1 MEFLQ
6 LKYFCDA
13 AVTQNLSK
21 TAKKYY
27 VPTSTVSIS
36 IKKLEDELGCKLF
49 HHSSNKIML
58 NDEGREFYENI
69 SKALAIVKDAKDKI
83 RDTGAIRGTISIR
96 CRSNRGALTRAMEEF
111 LRDYPEVR
119 FKIIFGEASAN
130 NIDITMSY
138 DGAIEYDEKILLIDE
153 DLPIAINVNNPLA
166 HKEDLT
172 IADLKHERFIVGLS
186 ITTAEAC
193 YSAGFSPNIAFEFND
208 PTYVRKYL
216 ELGLGIAFVPSYSW
230 ADQFSDNL
238 VLRSLGVRRKTY
250 AYLPKD
256 KYTKRSVRLF
266 LDYLKKATEDAR

>member
-69 SKALAIVKDAKDKI
+69 SKALAIIKDAKDKI

-111 LRDYPEVR
+111 LRDYPEVK

-138 DGAIEYDEKILLIDE
+138 DEAIEYDEKILLIDE

-172 IADLKHERFIVGLS
+172 IADLKNERFIVGLS

-230 ADQFSDNL
+230 ADQFSDNI

>member
-69 SKALAIVKDAKDKI
+69 SKALAIIKDAKDKI

-111 LRDYPEVR
+111 LRDYPEVK
-119 FKIIFGEASAN
+119 FKITFGEAN
-130 NIDITMSY
+130 VKNLDLIMSY
-138 DGAIEYDEKILLIDE
+138 DTVIEYDEKILLIDE
-153 DLPIAINVNNPLA
+153 DAPIAINKSNPLA
-166 HKEDLT
+166 YKKDLT
-172 IADLKHERFIVGLS
+172 IADLKDERFIIGMS
-186 ITTAEAC
+186 QTTADAC

-208 PTYVRKYL
+208 PAYVRKYL
-216 ELGLGIAFVPSYSW
+216 ELGLGIGFVPSYSW
-230 ADQFSDNL
+230 ADQLSDNV

-250 AYLPKD
+250 AYLPTD

-266 LDYLKKATEDAR
+266 LDY

>member
-69 SKALAIVKDAKDKI
+69 SKALAIIEDAKDKI
-83 RDTGAIRGTISIR
+83 RDTGAVRGTISIR
-96 CRSNRGALTRAMEEF
+96 CRSNRGALTRAMEQF
-111 LRDYPEVR
+111 LRDYPEVK
-119 FKIIFGEASAN
+119 FKITFGEAN
-130 NIDITMSY
+130 VKNLDLIMSY
-138 DGAIEYDEKILLIDE
+138 DTAIEYDEKILLIDE
-153 DLPIAINVNNPLA
+153 DAPIAINKSNPLA
-166 HKEDLT
+166 YKKDLT
-172 IADLKHERFIVGLS
+172 IADLKNERFIVGLS

-230 ADQFSDNL
+230 ANLLSDN
-238 VLRSLGVRRKTY
+238 VVMRSLGVRRKTY

-256 KYTKRSVRLF
+256 KYAKRSVKLF
-266 LDYLKKATEDAR
+266 LEYLKRATEDAR

>member
-69 SKALAIVKDAKDKI
+69 SKALAIIEDAKDKI
-83 RDTGAIRGTISIR
+83 RDTGAVRGTISIR

-111 LRDYPEVR
+111 LRDYPEVK
-119 FKIIFGEASAN
+119 FKITFGEANVKDLDLIVSFDA
-130 NIDITMSY
+130 
-138 DGAIEYDEKILLIDE
+138 AIEYDEKYLLVDE
-153 DLPIAINVNNPLA
+153 DIPIAINENNPLSK
-166 HKEDLT
+166 KEDLT
-172 IADLKHERFIVGLS
+172 VADLKDERFVIGLS
-186 ITTAEAC
+186 GATHDAC
-193 YSAGFSPNIAFEFND
+193 FAAGFRPNIAFEFND

-216 ELGLGIAFVPSYSW
+216 ELGLAIAFVPSYSW
-230 ADQFSDNL
+230 ANLLSDN
-238 VLRSLGVRRKTY
+238 VVMRSVGVRRKTY

-256 KYTKRSVRLF
+256 KYAKRSVKLF
-266 LDYLKKATEDAR
+266 LEYLKRATEDAR